1 VGVCSQTI
9 RHQKP
14 EPPLKST
21 PFDELESMA
30 SHRQFAPLVQ
40 YLSGGWERE
49 SASARVSGS

>member
-1 VGVCSQTI
+1 MGVCSQTI